1 MSEKA
6 TNFFGKYTEQ
16 VNAMFKEQAGYVE
29 SMTTEWNK
37 VRGQGIEQ
45 AQVVME
51 DYASLM
57 KLSFEYQS
65 NIFQDIQKMSTDA
78 MRNTVEM
85 MNVTKNA

>member
-16 VNAMFKEQAGYVE
+16 VNAMFKEQAGVVE
-29 SMTTEWNK
+29 SMTSEWNK
-37 VRGQGIEQ
+37 VRGQGLEQ

-51 DYASLM
+51 DYANLM

-65 NIFQDIQKMSTDA
+65 TLFQDMQKMSADA
-78 MRNTVEM
+78 MRNTAEM